1 MPRRPYTRTQL
12 LRPVLPHNPP
22 PLRTCKSQ
30 GTHRN
35 HEQSTAALGSVR
47 ALTRSPLAGMRVGEA
62 PPSPAADRRRK
73 HSFLGI
79 KSAYADMLGMTP
91 TEALPAGARTA
102 RTLLALSLL
111 PIRPTPRKLCL
122 SRIALLFSATF
133 GMASEM
139 GQHYTRREVGHDFPY
154 SEGTYLSTR
163 LPLLPLLW
171 IYVLSTVFLVKGCIL
186 HRLLIES
193 PSPSELCR
201 AARRSLAASA
211 CPYAFYF
218 FWSVYVDIRE
228 ASRVDEG
235 AADRD
240 LRLAAFYKSLAFTF
254 ADALVGVRMVFHN
267 VGLSALC
274 MSEVSRVLVD
284 TVARF
289 ETEFVR
295 ARHSLHFAFALM

>member
-1 MPRRPYTRTQL
+1 
-12 LRPVLPHNPP
+12 
-22 PLRTCKSQ
+22 
-30 GTHRN
+30 
-35 HEQSTAALGSVR
+35 
-47 ALTRSPLAGMRVGEA
+47 MRVGEV
-62 PPSPAADRRRK
+62 PPAPAAGRRRK

-111 PIRPTPRKLCL
+111 PIRPTPRKLYL

-133 GMASEM
+133 GIASDI
-139 GQHYTRREVGHDFPY
+139 GQHYVMRETGHKFPY
-154 SEGTYLSTR
+154 SEATFLSTR
-163 LPLLPLLW
+163 LPMLPVLW
-171 IYVLSTVFLVKGCIL
+171 VYVLSNVSLVKGCIL

-193 PSPSELCR
+193 PLPSHLCR
-201 AARRSLAASA
+201 AARRSLAASV

-218 FWSVYVDIRE
+218 FWGVYVDIRE
-228 ASRVDEG
+228 ASRVDDG

-240 LRLAAFYKSLAFTF
+240 LRLAAFYKSLGFRF
-254 ADALVGVRMVFHN
+254 ADALVGFRVGFHN
-267 VGLSALC
+267 VGLSALW

-295 ARHSLHFAFALM
+295 ARHSLHFAFAAI